1 MRHTLR
7 VAGTG
12 ATSKTEGAVG
22 IVWSDLDGVVWRGA
36 SVIAGVPESIAA
48 MREAGWQ
55 VNFVTNNSSTR
66 LADQEQKLC
75 SMGIPAIG
83 NVVTSAQAAAALIAP
98 VETVLACSGPGVI
111 EAVQKRGARVVDVRD
126 ALLDNAFNPSHIDA
140 VIVGMHRDFCFDF
153 LHMGLSCLLAGAR
166 LIGTNDDATFPSEFE
181 ILPGGGSLV
190 ASFAY
195 ASRCTPVMAGKPHQA
210 MAQLVQT
217 LAGSTPVARQIM
229 VGDRPDTDGVFAQR
243 LGIAYAQVWS
253 GVQEKCAGPVD
264 GVSFNYTGNTFCD
277 IATLLLNNITDT
289 DNLQLER
296 E

>member
-1 MRHTLR
+1 M
-7 VAGTG
+7 AGTG
-12 ATSKTEGAVG
+12 VTSKTEGAVG

-111 EAVQKRGARVVDVRD
+111 EAVHKRGARVVDVRD
-126 ALLDNAFNPSHIDA
+126 ALLDKAFNPSHIDA

-253 GVQEKCAGPVD
+253 GVQEKCVGPVD

>member
-1 MRHTLR
+1 
-7 VAGTG
+7 
-12 ATSKTEGAVG
+12 
-22 IVWSDLDGVVWRGA
+22 
-36 SVIAGVPESIAA
+36 
-48 MREAGWQ
+48 
-55 VNFVTNNSSTR
+55 
-66 LADQEQKLC
+66 
-75 SMGIPAIG
+75 
-83 NVVTSAQAAAALIAP
+83 
-98 VETVLACSGPGVI
+98 
-111 EAVQKRGARVVDVRD
+111 
-126 ALLDNAFNPSHIDA
+126 
-140 VIVGMHRDFCFDF
+140 
-153 LHMGLSCLLAGAR
+153 
-166 LIGTNDDATFPSEFE
+166 
-181 ILPGGGSLV
+181 
-190 ASFAY
+190 
-195 ASRCTPVMAGKPHQA
+195 MAGKPHQA

>member
-1 MRHTLR
+1 M
-7 VAGTG
+7 AGAG

-140 VIVGMHRDFCFDF
+140 VVVGMHRDFCFDF

>member
-1 MRHTLR
+1 M
-7 VAGTG
+7 AGTG

-22 IVWSDLDGVVWRGA
+22 IVWSDLDGVIWRGA

-98 VETVLACSGPGVI
+98 VENVLACSGPGVI

-153 LHMGLSCLLAGAR
+153 LHMGLSCLLVGAR

>member
-1 MRHTLR
+1 M
-7 VAGTG
+7 AGTG